1 MTLQYW
7 NFVARE
13 YTDTKDIN
21 HCILNKSSMFT
32 KLKAFLIPL
41 KPQAIIITQNRWLLV
56 EVHARVPATRKEHI
70 RMECVS

>member
-13 YTDTKDIN
+13 YTDTEDIN
-21 HCILNKSSMFT
+21 HRILNKSSAFT

-41 KPQAIIITQNRWLLV
+41 KPQAIIITRNRWLLV
-56 EVHARVPATRKEHI
+56 
-70 RMECVS
+70 